1 MKDVKLALVTVN
13 CSMWAGRK
21 QIKDVEYTGKLKE
34 GEKLPPATIATIGS
48 KSIFP
53 KAKISDVAK
62 PKAKA
67 MIWLREN
74 GIMLNATSAVIPYD
88 KAEEFK
94 NLMSELQKEFGQKVN
109 KLISE
114 YDDSLKNYA
123 ASYPEWSNF
132 ILGSAMS
139 KEKIAGKYSFKHRVQ
154 PYTTFDDSDMAL
166 HEELVQDFLEQIS
179 DDMMVYFDSLLKSEK
194 ITVRGVEKIQM
205 LIDKIRS
212 FSFLSPKMIPLVVFM
227 EGKLKEAQAIQD
239 LKDPNKP
246 ISGEAKRII
255 EKMVVVMSNTK
266 KLQLMVDELLVDV
279 SYDAFGNLI
288 DDSVKDVFSEADKL
302 MAKKAEL
309 KETSEKPVKK
319 SKEPETMQ
327 LDFGDN
333 TPDETAI
340 NVPVEDE
347 EPVFSFGTS
356 IIEDE
361 EIDYNQFQQ

>member
-1 MKDVKLALVTVN
+1 MKDVKLALATVN

-34 GEKLPPATIATIGS
+34 GETLPPADIATIGS

-74 GIMLNATSAVIPYD
+74 GIMLNATSAVIPYG
-88 KAEEFK
+88 KTEEFK
-94 NLMSELQKEFGQKVN
+94 NLMSELQEEFGQKVN

-114 YDDSLKNYA
+114 YDDSLKAYA

-139 KEKIAGKYSFKHRVQ
+139 KEKIAGKYSFKRRVQ
-154 PYTTFDDSDMAL
+154 PYTTFDDSDVAL

-179 DDMMVYFDSLLKSEK
+179 DDMMVYFDVLIKSEK

-212 FSFLSPKMIPLVVFM
+212 FSFLSPKMMPLVVFM
-227 EGKLKEAQAIQD
+227 EGKLKEAQAMQD
-239 LKDPNKP
+239 LKDPTKP

-255 EKMVVVMSNTK
+255 EKMVIVMSNTK

-288 DDSVKDVFSEADKL
+288 DDSVKDVFSEADQL
-302 MAKKAEL
+302 MAQKAEL

-319 SKEPETMQ
+319 SKKPETMQ

-333 TPDETAI
+333 TPAETAI
-340 NVPVEDE
+340 AVPVEDE

-356 IIEDE
+356 VIEDE
-361 EIDYNQFQQ
+361 GIDYSQF

>member
-1 MKDVKLALVTVN
+1 
-13 CSMWAGRK
+13 
-21 QIKDVEYTGKLKE
+21 
-34 GEKLPPATIATIGS
+34 
-48 KSIFP
+48 
-53 KAKISDVAK
+53 
-62 PKAKA
+62 
-67 MIWLREN
+67 
-74 GIMLNATSAVIPYD
+74 
-88 KAEEFK
+88 
-94 NLMSELQKEFGQKVN
+94 
-109 KLISE
+109 
-114 YDDSLKNYA
+114 
-123 ASYPEWSNF
+123 
-132 ILGSAMS
+132 
-139 KEKIAGKYSFKHRVQ
+139 
-154 PYTTFDDSDMAL
+154 
-166 HEELVQDFLEQIS
+166 
-179 DDMMVYFDSLLKSEK
+179 
-194 ITVRGVEKIQM
+194 
-205 LIDKIRS
+205 
-212 FSFLSPKMIPLVVFM
+212 
-227 EGKLKEAQAIQD
+227 
-239 LKDPNKP
+239 
-246 ISGEAKRII
+246 
-255 EKMVVVMSNTK
+255 MSNTK